1 MIGGIEFILKI
12 FREIYT
18 RIAGFP
24 PTRAV
29 DEIRV
34 QYFNEAANEYIYTK
48 VAEALKDGKG
58 LALCKLGTVE
68 LGCIVS
74 WLNRNKWRMKDYEHF
89 IQGYPVPLFYQ
100 KEIQRLNN
108 NAGVFPATETIA
120 NRFCQLMLQD
130 MQETDIL
137 ASYAWCERYVQNY
150 ISHSDTI
157 NLDGYYAPFRYEHPW
172 TRILKDKRVLVVHP
186 FAESILAQYKKRAFL
201 FDNPEV
207 LPEFKSLRVVKAVQ
221 SIAGNACGFNDWFD
235 ALGSM
240 TSEMDKEDFDVALI
254 GCGAYGVPLTIHT
267 KRLGK
272 VGIHLAG
279 WTQMLFGIYGK
290 RWLSDQPQY
299 KRFINN
305 YWIRPGQTEVPKGA
319 EKVEGGCYW

>member
-1 MIGGIEFILKI
+1 MGGIKFILKI

-18 RIAGFP
+18 RIAGLP
-24 PTRAV
+24 KNRAV
-29 DEIRV
+29 DETRV
-34 QYFNEAANEYIYTK
+34 LYFNEAANEYMYTK
-48 VAEALKDGKG
+48 IAEALRDEKG

-74 WLNRNKWRMKDYEHF
+74 RLYRNKWRMKDYEHF

-108 NAGVFPATETIA
+108 NAGVFPATEAIA

-130 MQETDIL
+130 MQEADIL
-137 ASYAWCERYVQNY
+137 ASYAWCEHYVQNY
-150 ISHSDTI
+150 ISHCVTI
-157 NLDGYYAPFRYEHPW
+157 NLDGYYAPFLYEHPW
-172 TRILKDKRVLVVHP
+172 TRILKDKRVLVIYP
-186 FAESILAQYKKRAFL
+186 FAESILAQYKKRESL

-235 ALGSM
+235 ALNAM
-240 TSEMDKEDFDVALI
+240 KSEMEKEDFDVALI
-254 GCGAYGVPLTIHT
+254 GCGAYGFPLTVHA

-290 RWLSDQPQY
+290 RWLTDQPQY
-299 KRFINN
+299 TQFINKH
-305 YWIRPGQTEVPKGA
+305 WIRPNESEMPKGA
-319 EKVEGGCYW
+319 MRVEDGCYW